1 VLFVDGFLEEARMQI
16 ACKRYDC
23 QKAVEVCYWSCKFRK
38 NCKDWQDALL
48 ETPGS
53 ALIRER
59 LEAAA
64 KKTGR
69 AFDPKLLIVPVRKK
83 KAA

>member
-1 VLFVDGFLEEARMQI
+1 MQI

-38 NCKDWQDALL
+38 NCKDWEGALI
-48 ETPGS
+48 ETPG
-53 ALIRER
+53 ADAVRAR

-64 KKTGR
+64 KKSGR
-69 AFDPKLLIVPVRKK
+69 AFDPKLLAVRARKK
-83 KAA
+83 KRISSKVADEE

>member
-1 VLFVDGFLEEARMQI
+1 MQI

-23 QKAVEVCYWSCKFRK
+23 QKAVEACYWVCKFRR
-38 NCKDWQDALL
+38 NCLDWH
-48 ETPGS
+48 S
-53 ALIRER
+53 ALKEAPGIDAIRER

-69 AFDPKLLIVPVRKK
+69 IFDPQTLVVLQKK
-83 KAA
+83 

>member
-1 VLFVDGFLEEARMQI
+1 MQI

-38 NCKDWQDALL
+38 NCKDWEGALI
-48 ETPGS
+48 ETPGVD
-53 ALIRER
+53 AVRAR

-64 KKTGR
+64 KKSGR
-69 AFDPKLLIVPVRKK
+69 AFDPKLLAVPARKK
-83 KAA
+83 KRISSKVTDEE

>member
-1 VLFVDGFLEEARMQI
+1 MQI

-38 NCKDWQDALL
+38 DCKDWEGALI
-48 ETPGS
+48 ETPGVD
-53 ALIRER
+53 AVRAR

-64 KKTGR
+64 KKSGR
-69 AFDPKLLIVPVRKK
+69 AFDPKLLAVRARKK
-83 KAA
+83 KRISSKVTDEE

>member
-1 VLFVDGFLEEARMQI
+1 MQI

-38 NCKDWQDALL
+38 NCKDWEGALGEIPGADA
-48 ETPGS
+48 
-53 ALIRER
+53 IRER

-64 KKTGR
+64 KKSGR
-69 AFDPKLLIVPVRKK
+69 AFDPQLLIIPVRKK

>member
-1 VLFVDGFLEEARMQI
+1 MQI
-16 ACKRYDC
+16 ACKRYGC

-38 NCKDWQDALL
+38 NCKDWEGALVEMPGADAV
-48 ETPGS
+48 
-53 ALIRER
+53 RER

-64 KKTGR
+64 KKSGR
-69 AFDPKLLIVPVRKK
+69 AFDPKVLAVSARKK